1 MASHLLWFRL
11 PKGRVWHVACSG
23 ALVALCG
30 QSIPARGER
39 QPKRPPFGARPCPDC
54 HLVADEARQAIIA
67 AVVSHKGPMVLVGE
81 EGPELFEFKKP
92 GEVMLTSRENPGV
105 DLVAALRQSVEAIQ
119 ARRAS
124 GFPACEDCGHTFG
137 NHDSLGVC
145 QDVDENGDAC
155 ECSEYLALC
164 SCGHPW
170 ALHDVDTG
178 ECCFQPDRRVDQA
191 DEPKSCRCEQF
202 RPVAS

>member
-1 MASHLLWFRL
+1 MSSHLLWFRL
-11 PKGRVWHVACSG
+11 PKGRVWHVAASG

-54 HLVADEARQAIIA
+54 GAVNLEASKAWTAALDRFTEVLVAHPRKEDA
-67 AVVSHKGPMVLVGE
+67 SLPLY
-81 EGPELFEFKKP
+81 PE
-92 GEVMLTSRENPGV
+92 
-105 DLVAALRQSVEAIQ
+105 VAKL
-119 ARRAS
+119 
-124 GFPACEDCGHTFG
+124 PACEDCGHVFG

-155 ECSEYLALC
+155 ECGEYLAVC
-164 SCGHPW
+164 HCQHPW

-178 ECCFQPDRRVDQA
+178 ECCHVAEDPSESDDHPSTCVCT
-191 DEPKSCRCEQF
+191 EF
-202 RPVAS
+202 RP

>member
-54 HLVADEARQAIIA
+54 DMVGFEAQLSIA
-67 AVVSHKGPMVLVGE
+67 AAQLVRSTMETGVTDPEIVTLPDLLDSSQEGE
-81 EGPELFEFKKP
+81 KPE
-92 GEVMLTSRENPGV
+92 
-105 DLVAALRQSVEAIQ
+105 VE
-119 ARRAS
+119 
-124 GFPACEDCGHTFG
+124 FPACEDCGHPFG

-155 ECSEYLALC
+155 ECGEYLSLC
-164 SCGHPW
+164 TCGHPW

-178 ECCFQPDRRVDQA
+178 ECCYEYEDPEDGT
-191 DEPKSCRCEQF
+191 ETSCTCLTF
-202 RPVAS
+202 RPVGS

>member
-39 QPKRPPFGARPCPDC
+39 QPTRPPFGARPCPDC
-54 HLVADEARQAIIA
+54 DMVAVEAGIAIA
-67 AVVSHKGPMVLVGE
+67 AAQLARSVMETGVTD
-81 EGPELFEFKKP
+81 PELVTLP
-92 GEVMLTSRENPGV
+92 
-105 DLVAALRQSVEAIQ
+105 DLLAEPE
-119 ARRAS
+119 
-124 GFPACEDCGHTFG
+124 FPACEDCGHVFN

-155 ECSEYLALC
+155 ECGEYLVLC
-164 SCGHPW
+164 TCGHLW
-170 ALHDVDTG
+170 ALHDQDDGDCYFVF
-178 ECCFQPDRRVDQA
+178 EE
-191 DEPKSCRCEQF
+191 EPNGRQCSCVEF
-202 RPVAS
+202 RP